1 MQPAGVTG
9 MGRMTIGMDDPMLAH
24 KLRETAMDA
33 SSDQSPP
40 AMTYRVMNDG
50 MTAED
55 EGTIESSSVGSS
67 SPDAVATVDA
77 TPRPL
82 LRPMLMA
89 LLAGSLGVAAG
100 YYSFLQGYFAFAEQT
115 GAQIGLP
122 PGPYPW
128 MGLGAVF
135 GLLVGWAWI
144 RWTGR
149 RL

>member
-1 MQPAGVTG
+1 
-9 MGRMTIGMDDPMLAH
+9 MTIGMDDPMLAA

-33 SSDQSPP
+33 SGDQSPP

-50 MTAED
+50 MAAQD
-55 EGTIESSSVGSS
+55 EGTIKPSPVKSSGA
-67 SPDAVATVDA
+67 DAVAAVDA
-77 TPRPL
+77 SSPPR

-89 LLAGSLGVAAG
+89 LLTGSLGVAAG
-100 YYSFLQGYFAFAEQT
+100 YYGFLQGYFAFAEQT

-128 MGLGAVF
+128 LGLGAVF